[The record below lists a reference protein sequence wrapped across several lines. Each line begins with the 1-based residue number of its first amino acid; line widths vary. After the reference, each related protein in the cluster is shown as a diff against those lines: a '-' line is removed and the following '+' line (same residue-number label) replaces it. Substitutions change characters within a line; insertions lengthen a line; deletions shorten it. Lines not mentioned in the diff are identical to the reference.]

1 MNNKV
6 LQIGQINFRG
16 NVIDHGWFK
25 TLTLDNGKPN
35 IVAITILG
43 EFVYWYKPTEVRSEE
58 SSQVQY
64 KQKFKADMLQ
74 KSYQQLADSFGFT
87 KRQVK
92 DACDFLKERGLIKI
106 EFRTIVVSG
115 TRCNNVMY
123 VEPIPK
129 MIQKI
134 SVMYWGNDTP
144 PTLKR
149 NSPITTESK
158 RVLHSKEIPSYDKTE
173 ESLALECK
181 TNTEITT
188 NITTEI
194 TTNIY
199 DDDDN
204 VASTQKLIDQEFKVS
219 YNFLLKKGIPLS
231 EIAIQELGEFC
242 DRFGNELITHA
253 VNKAID
259 ENVPK
264 WRYIRSILSSWDKAK
279 VKTLHDVAALDTRFE
294 MSKKNNKRTGRG
306 YSNRT
311 EVVPEWL
318 HQREEPESVQQPKQ
332 SQSKDTVDNQ
342 KRLDEILNKYKN
354 TKGE

>member
-92 DACDFLKERGLIKI
+92 EACDFLKERGLIKI
-106 EFRTIVVSG
+106 EFRTIVVNG

-123 VEPIPK
+123 VEPIPE

-149 NSPITTESK
+149 NRAITSESK
-158 RVLHSKEIPSYDKTE
+158 RVLHSKGTPSYNETE
-173 ESLALECK
+173 EPLTLERK

-188 NITTEI
+188 NITT
-194 TTNIY
+194 NIN
-199 DDDDN
+199 DN
-204 VASTQKLIDQEFKVS
+204 DNATSPQKLIDQEFKIS

-231 EIAIQELGEFC
+231 EIAIQELGDFC

-279 VKTLHDVAALDTRFE
+279 VKTLNDVAALDTRFE
-294 MSKKNNKRTGRG
+294 MSKKNNKRTGKG
-306 YSNRT
+306 YANRT
-311 EVVPEWL
+311 ESVPDWL
-318 HQREEPESVQQPKQ
+318 HKQEEPEPIQQPQ
-332 SQSKDTVDNQ
+332 QSKNNESADNET
-342 KRLDEILNKYKN
+342 RFNEILSKYKN

>member
-43 EFVYWYKPTEVRSEE
+43 EIVYWYKPTEVRSEE
-58 SSQVQY
+58 STQVQY

-92 DACDFLKERGLIKI
+92 EACDFLKERGLIKI
-106 EFRTIVVSG
+106 EFRTIFVNG

-123 VEPIPK
+123 VEPIPEI
-129 MIQKI
+129 IQKI
-134 SVMYWGNDTP
+134 SVMYWGNGTP
-144 PTLKR
+144 PTMKR
-149 NSPITTESK
+149 NSPITSGSK
-158 RVLHSKEIPSYDKTE
+158 RVLHSKVPPSYDEME
-173 ESLALECK
+173 ETLTLERK

-194 TTNIY
+194 TTNIN
-199 DDDDN
+199 DDN
-204 VASTQKLIDQEFKVS
+204 TISSQKLIDQEFKIS
-219 YNFLLKKGIPLS
+219 YNFLLKMGIPLS

-242 DRFGNELITHA
+242 DKFGNELITHA

-264 WRYIRSILSSWDKAK
+264 WRYIRSILSSWEKEK
-279 VKTLHDVAALDTRFE
+279 VKTLNDVAALDTRFE
-294 MSKKNNKRTGRG
+294 MSKKNNKRTGKG
-306 YSNRT
+306 YGKRT
-311 EVVPEWL
+311 EVVPDWL
-318 HQREEPESVQQPKQ
+318 REQEESDSTPRQIQ
-332 SQSKDTVDNQ
+332 SDELEDNQ

>member
-1 MNNKV
+1 MNTKV

-43 EFVYWYKPTEVRSEE
+43 EIVYWYKPTEVRSEE

-64 KQKFKADMLQ
+64 KQKFKADTLQ

-92 DACDFLKERGLIKI
+92 EACDFLKERGLIKI
-106 EFRTIVVSG
+106 EFRTILVNG

-123 VEPIPK
+123 VEPVPE
-129 MIQKI
+129 MVQKI
-134 SVMYWGNDTP
+134 SIMYWGNGNP
-144 PTLKR
+144 PTLKS
-149 NSPITTESK
+149 NSPVTLESK
-158 RVLHSKEIPSYDKTE
+158 RVLHSRAIPFYDKTE
-173 ESLALECK
+173 ESLTLERK

-188 NITTEI
+188 NITT
-194 TTNIY
+194 NIN
-199 DDDDN
+199 DDD
-204 VASTQKLIDQEFKVS
+204 ATSTQKLIDQEFKIS
-219 YNFLLKKGIPLS
+219 YNFLLEKGIPLS

-242 DRFGNELITHA
+242 DRFGNELVIHA

-264 WRYIRSILSSWDKAK
+264 WRYIRSILSSWEKEK
-279 VKTLHDVAALDTRFE
+279 VKTLNEVAALDTRFE
-294 MSKKNNKRTGRG
+294 MSKKNNKRTGKS
-306 YSNRT
+306 YSKRT
-311 EVVPEWL
+311 EVVPDWL
-318 HQREEPESVQQPKQ
+318 RKQEEQEPIQQPQQTQ
-332 SQSKDTVDNQ
+332 SDDFENNK

-354 TKGE
+354 IKGE

>member
-43 EFVYWYKPTEVRSEE
+43 EIVYWYKPTEVRSEE

-64 KQKFKADMLQ
+64 KQKFKADTLQ

-92 DACDFLKERGLIKI
+92 EACDFLKERGLIKI
-106 EFRTIVVSG
+106 EFRTILVNG

-123 VEPIPK
+123 VEPVPE

-134 SVMYWGNDTP
+134 SIIYWGNGNP
-144 PTLKR
+144 PTLKS
-149 NSPITTESK
+149 NSPITLESK
-158 RVLHSKEIPSYDKTE
+158 RVLHSKAIPPYDKTE
-173 ESLALECK
+173 ESLTLERK

-188 NITTEI
+188 NITT
-194 TTNIY
+194 NIN
-199 DDDDN
+199 DDDN
-204 VASTQKLIDQEFKVS
+204 ATSSQKLIDQEFKIS

-264 WRYIRSILSSWDKAK
+264 WRYIRSILSSWEKAK
-279 VKTLHDVAALDTRFE
+279 VKTLDDVAALDTRFE
-294 MSKKNNKRTGRG
+294 MSKQNKKRTGKG
-306 YSNRT
+306 FANRT
-311 EVVPEWL
+311 EAVPDWL
-318 HQREEPESVQQPKQ
+318 HQQEEHEPVQQPQ
-332 SQSKDTVDNQ
+332 QTPSDDLEDSQ
-342 KRLDEILNKYKN
+342 KRFDEILNKYKN
-354 TKGE
+354 TKGSKV

>member
-1 MNNKV
+1 MNTKV

-43 EFVYWYKPTEVRSEE
+43 EIVYWYKPTEVRSEE
-58 SSQVQY
+58 SSQAQY
-64 KQKFKADMLQ
+64 KQKFKADTLQ

-92 DACDFLKERGLIKI
+92 EACDFLKERGLIKI
-106 EFRTIVVSG
+106 EFRTILVNG

-123 VEPIPK
+123 VEPVPE
-129 MIQKI
+129 MVQKI
-134 SVMYWGNDTP
+134 SIMYWGNGNP
-144 PTLKR
+144 PTLKS
-149 NSPITTESK
+149 NSPVTLESK
-158 RVLHSKEIPSYDKTE
+158 RVLHSKAIPFYDKTE
-173 ESLALECK
+173 ESLTLERK

-188 NITTEI
+188 NITT
-194 TTNIY
+194 NIN
-199 DDDDN
+199 DDD
-204 VASTQKLIDQEFKVS
+204 ATSTQKLIDQEFKIS
-219 YNFLLKKGIPLS
+219 YNFLLEKGIPLS

-242 DRFGNELITHA
+242 DRFGNELVIHA

-264 WRYIRSILSSWDKAK
+264 WRYIRSILSSWEKEK
-279 VKTLHDVAALDTRFE
+279 VKTLNDVAALDTRFE
-294 MSKKNNKRTGRG
+294 MSKKNNKRTGKG
-306 YSNRT
+306 YSKRT
-311 EVVPEWL
+311 EVVPDWL
-318 HQREEPESVQQPKQ
+318 RKQEEQEPIQEPQQTQ
-332 SQSKDTVDNQ
+332 SDDFENNK

>member
-43 EFVYWYKPTEVRSEE
+43 EIVYWYKPTEVRSEE

-64 KQKFKADMLQ
+64 KQKFKADTLQ

-92 DACDFLKERGLIKI
+92 EACDFLKERGLIKI
-106 EFRTIVVSG
+106 EFRTILVNG

-123 VEPIPK
+123 VEPVPE

-134 SVMYWGNDTP
+134 SIIYWGNGNP
-144 PTLKR
+144 PTLKS
-149 NSPITTESK
+149 NSPITLESK
-158 RVLHSKEIPSYDKTE
+158 RVLHSKAIPPYDKTE
-173 ESLALECK
+173 ESLTLERK

-188 NITTEI
+188 NITT
-194 TTNIY
+194 NIN
-199 DDDDN
+199 DDDN
-204 VASTQKLIDQEFKVS
+204 ATSSQKLIDQEFKIS

-242 DRFGNELITHA
+242 YRFGNELITHA

-264 WRYIRSILSSWDKAK
+264 WRYIRSILSSWEKAK
-279 VKTLHDVAALDTRFE
+279 VKTLDDVAALDTWFE
-294 MSKKNNKRTGRG
+294 MSKQNKKRTGKG
-306 YSNRT
+306 FANRT
-311 EVVPEWL
+311 EAVPDWL
-318 HQREEPESVQQPKQ
+318 HQQEEHEPVQQPQ
-332 SQSKDTVDNQ
+332 QTPNEDLEDDR

-354 TKGE
+354 TKVE